1 LAYLLVV
8 RLVAKM
14 VGMMVLL
21 MADCSVAKMVVL
33 KVGSMADLSV
43 AQLVECWAD
52 N

>member
-14 VGMMVLL
+14 VDMMVLL

-43 AQLVECWAD
+43 ATLVEC
-52 N
+52 